1 MKKKIPKNIIPCLW
15 SYNID
20 NMDLAKDKEIII
32 TQVLNY
38 GDAGRI
44 KWLYSVYTEE
54 DLKEVVSNP
63 RRGRWFPKVL
73 NFWEIILKTK
83 IPKKKKEKAIFKLDP
98 FLHNNL
104 LLDPPGINKV
114 SASDA

>member
-83 IPKKKKEKAIFKLDP
+83 IPKKKKEKAIFKLDH

-104 LLDPPGINKV
+104 LLVPPGINKV

>member
-1 MKKKIPKNIIPCLW
+1 MKKEIPQNIVPCLW

-20 NMDLAKDKEIII
+20 NIDLAKDKEIII

-38 GDAGRI
+38 GDTERI
-44 KWLYSVYTEE
+44 KWLYSVYTE
-54 DLKEVVSNP
+54 DDIKEVVLNP

-73 NFWEIILKTK
+73 NFWETILKTK

-98 FLHNNL
+98 F
-104 LLDPPGINKV
+104 
-114 SASDA
+114 

>member
-1 MKKKIPKNIIPCLW
+1 MKNKISQNITPCLW

-20 NMDLAKDKEIII
+20 NIDLREDKEIII

-38 GDAGRI
+38 GDAERI

-54 DLKEVVSNP
+54 DIREVVLSP
-63 RRGRWFPKVL
+63 RRGRWFEKVL

-83 IPKKKKEKAIFKLDP
+83 IPKKKKEKAIFRLDP
-98 FLHNNL
+98 F
-104 LLDPPGINKV
+104 
-114 SASDA
+114 